1 MIPFGD
7 VRCNELKGEFARYV
21 IYRANGC
28 RSSAYALHVP
38 RRVQLARVAD
48 RAPTLASSPTHPRE
62 DAMENFIH
70 AGNLAIFKKR
80 LAEVLSPAER
90 KILLELQAE
99 ELARNPSPK
108 K

>member
-1 MIPFGD
+1 
-7 VRCNELKGEFARYV
+7 
-21 IYRANGC
+21 
-28 RSSAYALHVP
+28 
-38 RRVQLARVAD
+38 
-48 RAPTLASSPTHPRE
+48 
-62 DAMENFIH
+62 MENFIH

>member
-1 MIPFGD
+1 MSYTVQTD
-7 VRCNELKGEFARYV
+7 VVRRRMLSTCRVVSSLRQSPTG
-21 IYRANGC
+21 RA
-28 RSSAYALHVP
+28 
-38 RRVQLARVAD
+38 
-48 RAPTLASSPTHPRE
+48 TLASSPTRPQE
-62 DAMENFIH
+62 DALDNFIH